1 MTVVVDEYNDIDQV
15 EWVFER
21 VVRVIQ
27 HHQLQR
33 LTRKPDEIKAVVE
46 WRSYLQVEDTLCSKG
61 QRLQWGI

>member
-1 MTVVVDEYNDIDQV
+1 MTVLVDEFDDIDQV

-33 LTRKPDEIKAVVE
+33 LT
-46 WRSYLQVEDTLCSKG
+46 
-61 QRLQWGI
+61 